1 MEAESSQ
8 EIRDDG
14 ILHQDVAV
22 GAVEN
27 GEILD
32 VLGWPKNSFRFSIP
46 LYGKVQMNFL
56 ANPILGGS
64 TKWLC

>member
-8 EIRDDG
+8 EIVDDK

-27 GEILD
+27 GED
-32 VLGWPKNSFRFSIP
+32 S
-46 LYGKVQMNFL
+46 
-56 ANPILGGS
+56 
-64 TKWLC
+64 

>member
-32 VLGWPKNSFRFSIP
+32 VLGWPKNSFRCS
-46 LYGKVQMNFL
+46 
-56 ANPILGGS
+56 
-64 TKWLC
+64 

>member
-1 MEAESSQ
+1 MGKIYIYMNQTTNEKLCLAVVLNRVCEGGDRWKQ
-8 EIRDDG
+8 RAVRNRDDG

-32 VLGWPKNSFRFSIP
+32 VLGWP
-46 LYGKVQMNFL
+46 
-56 ANPILGGS
+56 
-64 TKWLC
+64 